1 MNVLITA
8 GGTKEDID
16 PVRGI
21 SNYAT
26 GRLGSLIAGRFICG
40 GDTVTYICG
49 ETAKHPPFDPNL
61 EIKIIRGTAQL
72 KEQMEQALYA
82 KHYDAVIHTM
92 AVSDY
97 APCNTADKKISS
109 DLPYLIVVLKR
120 LPKVIQCVKEI
131 QPDTLLIGFKLI
143 AGGKSSGGA
152 SEEELIQ
159 AANKL
164 MEKSR
169 SDYVLANALESIG
182 EDCHKGLLISRNG
195 VVGRGNSKEEIAE
208 MIYENCNSW
217 YNRKHSGL

>member
-1 MNVLITA
+1 MNLLITA

-26 GRLGSLIAGRFICG
+26 GRLGSLIARRFIQG
-40 GDTVTYICG
+40 ENTVTYICG
-49 ETAKHPPFDPNL
+49 ETSIQPPFSPNL
-61 EIKIIRGTAQL
+61 EVKTIRSTAQL
-72 KEQMEQALYA
+72 AEQMEAALRA
-82 KHYDAVIHTM
+82 KPYDAVIHSM

-97 APCNTADKKISS
+97 APCYVADKKISS

-131 QPDTLLIGFKLI
+131 QPNTLLIGFKLI
-143 AGGKSSGGA
+143 AGGA

-164 MEKSR
+164 IEKSR
-169 SDYVLANALESIG
+169 SDYVLANALEDIK
-182 EDCHKGLLISRNG
+182 EDYHKGILINRDG
-195 VVGRGNSKEEIAE
+195 IAGRGNSKDEIAE